1 MSPQRVSLTVCL
13 LAAVLGP
20 AAVHADGFAALVS
33 PARFELNSA
42 AGSTLRQVFELTNK
56 SEAPGKFRIR
66 TADFSL
72 AADYGV
78 NFQEDLQPG
87 SCRPW
92 VALERPEAVLP
103 PGGTMRYRFEVQVPH
118 DAPSGECRFAILIES
133 QNPLTAHAGP
143 VTLPIAGRLG
153 LIVYLIIGEAKPQIE
168 VFGPTVIDLNGQKVP
183 ALRVHNSG
191 NAHARMSGFLSG
203 TDARGIKYDFNPS
216 TLPILPGEERQVILM
231 PSTAGSEQPT
241 LTFPVRVKGE
251 LEWGK
256 EATALDEHFE

>member
-1 MSPQRVSLTVCL
+1 MSLQRVSPIVCL
-13 LAAVLGP
+13 LVAAL
-20 AAVHADGFAALVS
+20 ASRAVHADGFAALVS

-42 AGSTLRQVFELTNK
+42 SGSTVRQVFELTNK
-56 SEAPGKFRIR
+56 SDAPGKFRIR

-78 NFQEDLQPG
+78 NFQDDLQPG

-118 DAPSGECRFAILIES
+118 DAPAGECRFAILIES
-133 QNPLTAHAGP
+133 ENPVTAHAGP
-143 VTLPIAGRLG
+143 VALPIAGRLG
-153 LIVYLIIGEAKPQIE
+153 LIVYLIVGDAKPQIE
-168 VFGPTVIDLNGQKVP
+168 VFGPAVIDLNGQKVP

-203 TDARGIKYDFNPS
+203 TDAKGTKYDFNPS
-216 TLPILPGEERQVILM
+216 TLPILPGEARQVILM
-231 PSTAGSEQPT
+231 PSTAGNDHPT
-241 LTFPVRVKGE
+241 LSFPVRVKGN